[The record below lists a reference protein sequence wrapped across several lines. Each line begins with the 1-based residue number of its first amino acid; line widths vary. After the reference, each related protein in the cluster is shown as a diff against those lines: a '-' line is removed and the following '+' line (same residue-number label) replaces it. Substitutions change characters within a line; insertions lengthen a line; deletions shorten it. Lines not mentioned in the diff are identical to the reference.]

1 MRLRDYNQCMVTS
14 PRPLKPTLSR
24 LQIAA
29 LLLALFSFAMSAI
42 LSRTVFERL
51 PHLEDEVA
59 YLFQARTLARG
70 DAAIES
76 PQPERAFWQPF
87 VVDHEGLRFS
97 KYTPGWPALLAV
109 GEAVGSHWLINASL
123 AALTTALIFR
133 LGAAVYSQSVGLIGA
148 ALAAFSPMA
157 LLLNA
162 TLMGHTA
169 ALFAGTLFLYAYWR
183 LEHAQHR
190 RLRWGV
196 VAGLALGGL
205 IAARPMSAL
214 AIALPL
220 MAWSA
225 IRLWRARKAA
235 LLPTLR
241 PLLALSAVALLISLC
256 IPIYNHAATGS
267 ATQNLYTLVWSYDRV
282 GYGEGYGRNTHTL
295 EKGIR
300 HTRYDLSLMAA
311 DLFGWQLQPLTP
323 ELLAHLQTESDYWPA
338 TGVSWI
344 LLPLGLLVIYR
355 RRAWW
360 TALWFAA
367 LIAWVSLPGA
377 LLDGQLSRD
386 PRFAWAWLLLGIAGL
401 LLPLTRLRGRGAWT
415 WLLVSTALMLIA
427 VQLAYWIGSQRYSTR
442 YYFEGLSALALISAL
457 PLAWLAEQR
466 VGGRS
471 LRSWLYGGLA
481 LILGVTLFAYSLPR
495 IDVLRGYNLITRAQ
509 IAEVEARRSG
519 DQPVLVLVT
528 GTDVRWR
535 AYGALTALTSPYLDS
550 PIVVAWVY
558 DESVRDQIA
567 AQFPDRQIIEMAAEG
582 NRAWFVDGP
591 PAANGE

>member
-1 MRLRDYNQCMVTS
+1 MVNS
-14 PRPLKPTLSR
+14 PRPAKSTLSH
-24 LQIAA
+24 LQAAA
-29 LLLALFSFAMSAI
+29 LLLALFSFAMSAY

-51 PHLEDEVA
+51 PHLEDEIA

-70 DAAIES
+70 QAAIES
-76 PQPERAFWQPF
+76 PEPERAFWQPF
-87 VVDHEGLRFS
+87 VVDHEGRRFS

-109 GEAVGSHWLINASL
+109 GEAIGQHWIINASL
-123 AALTTALIFR
+123 AALTTVLIFR
-133 LGAAVYSQSVGLIGA
+133 LGASLYSTRAGLIGA

-169 ALFAGTLFLYAYWR
+169 ALFAAALFLYACWR
-183 LEHAQHR
+183 LERTPHR
-190 RLRWGV
+190 RSLRWGL

-205 IAARPMSAL
+205 IAARPMTAL

-220 MAWSA
+220 MTWSA
-225 IRLWRARKAA
+225 IRLWRARKTA
-235 LLPTLR
+235 LLATLR

-256 IPIYNHAATGS
+256 IPLYNYASTGS

-282 GYGEGYGRNTHTL
+282 GYGEGYGRNIHTL

-300 HTRYDLSLMAA
+300 HTRFDLSLMAA

-323 ELLAHLQTESDYWPA
+323 ALQAHLQTESDYWPA

-344 LLPLGLLVIYR
+344 LLPLGLLVIYK

-360 TALWFAA
+360 VALWLAA

-377 LLDGQLSRD
+377 ILGGQLSRD
-386 PRFAWAWLLLGIAGL
+386 PQFAWAWLLLGIGGL

-415 WLLVSTALMLIA
+415 WLLISTALMLIA

-442 YYFEGLSALALISAL
+442 YYFEGLAALALISAL

-466 VGGRS
+466 VGGRP
-471 LRSWLYGGLA
+471 LTRWVYAGLA
-481 LILGVTLFAYSLPR
+481 LILGVTLFTYSLPR
-495 IDVLRGYNLITRAQ
+495 IGVLRGYNQITRAQ
-509 IAEVEARRSG
+509 IAGVEARRSG

-528 GTDVRWR
+528 GSDVRWR

-550 PIVVAWVY
+550 PIVVAWIY
-558 DESVRDQIA
+558 DESVRDQIV

-582 NRAWFVDGP
+582 NRAWFVDETP
-591 PAANGE
+591 PAAGSPR